1 MMFKFLAFAL
11 TINILFAYE
20 DLGTY
25 GELKDIKERDLMDL
39 FTEKANALNYTE
51 LEQNIKDN
59 INKSFKIK
67 SKIQSCIATKERTY
81 EPLVEIKEDIRVPFS
96 ELKLK
101 EKNSK
106 YNILKENNLFIP
118 FNIIFI
124 DADDEVQVELAR
136 VYKQQLKEKLEIYV
150 VKGDLLSLSKYK
162 AFEDVK
168 IARDGLEL
176 KAFNVQCL
184 PSIYT
189 QKDYQFSIVE
199 YNPNDLRKSQNEDK
213 K

>member
-1 MMFKFLAFAL
+1 MFKFLVFAL

>member
-1 MMFKFLAFAL
+1 MMFKFLVFAL

-67 SKIQSCIATKERTY
+67 SKIQSCIATKDRTY

>member
-150 VKGDLLSLSKYK
+150 VRGDLLSLSKYK

>member
-1 MMFKFLAFAL
+1 MMFKFLVFAL

>member
-1 MMFKFLAFAL
+1 MIKQFLLLAL
-11 TINILFAYE
+11 TLNFLFAYE

-25 GELKDIKERDLMDL
+25 GELKEIKERDLMDL
-39 FTEKANALNYTE
+39 FTEKANALNYNQ
-51 LEQNIKDN
+51 LEEDIKKN
-59 INKSFKIK
+59 INKTFKIK
-67 SKIQSCIATKERTY
+67 SKIQACMVTKERSY
-81 EPLVEIKEDIRVPFS
+81 EPLVDIKEDVKVPFTD
-96 ELKLK
+96 LKLK

-106 YNILKENNLFIP
+106 YNILNENNLFIP

-150 VKGDLLSLSKYK
+150 VKGDILSLSKFK

-189 QKDYQFSIVE
+189 QKDYQFQIVE
-199 YNPNDLRKSQNEDK
+199 YNPNDLIKSKNEDK

>member
-168 IARDGLEL
+168 VARDGLEL